1 MSAFDPFRT
10 LRDLAE
16 AQTSRTGMRAATA
29 AEVERART
37 VIGRLSSA
45 TLVPHRSTAM
55 DDAPDRQ
62 RVSGWL
68 VIDMSKTCAL
78 TGAPPYVDLVPH
90 SVLRCRDGALLDIT
104 PPLPDAAEDI
114 HPFVVDEPSDAF
126 DCLIEAGQIGR
137 LRLFVD
143 DGRVFCLHR

>member
-37 VIGRLSSA
+37 LIGRLSSA

-55 DDAPDRQ
+55 EDAPDRQ
-62 RVSGWL
+62 RVSG
-68 VIDMSKTCAL
+68 L

-90 SVLRCRDGALLDIT
+90 SVLRSRDGALLDIT